1 MKEGGVILDIGDMG
15 ESQAQDTLDVS
26 GLYLIP
32 MPSALDA
39 GGGLN
44 TGAPAHFIVAED
56 PEGTRVRLRFEG
68 GPPKGEAGSESMREG

>member
-1 MKEGGVILDIGDMG
+1 VSYDRPLMKEGGIITDIGDMG
-15 ESQAQDTLDVS
+15 ESEAQDTLHVD

-32 MPSALDA
+32 MPTALDG

-56 PEGTRVRLRFEG
+56 AEGRRERFRF
-68 GPPKGEAGSESMREG
+68 AGRPAR